1 MELYDL
7 REDPHYMNNV
17 AQDPAYAEARQQ
29 LSDQLMAV
37 LHEQDD
43 PRVTEEDCR
52 FEKSPFTDLK
62 PLV

>member
-1 MELYDL
+1 
-7 REDPHYMNNV
+7 
-17 AQDPAYAEARQQ
+17 
-29 LSDQLMAV
+29 MAV

-62 PLV
+62 PLG